1 MSRHLT
7 ESLLERFV
15 AGNLESRVS
24 EEVALHIDDC
34 ATCSNRAIALDPLS
48 SAFAAIDDPPIPDAL
63 QDRLRFALSYAPP
76 ARPEW
81 IAAGGVALLAAA
93 ALLLAVLGDPS
104 GLMSEAGTTL
114 FASTAGVTALSGT
127 LFDHPLSL
135 IGFGALLCAATLGA
149 VLWLGFSGD
158 D

>member
-1 MSRHLT
+1 LN
-7 ESLLERFV
+7 
-15 AGNLESRVS
+15 APVS

-34 ATCSNRAIALDPLS
+34 ATCSNRAIALDPLA
-48 SAFAAIDDPPIPDAL
+48 SAFAAIEEPAIPQAL
-63 QDRLRFALSYAPP
+63 NDRLRFALTYAPP
-76 ARPEW
+76 AQPEW

-93 ALLLAVLGDPS
+93 AVLLTVLGDPS

-135 IGFGALLCAATLGA
+135 IGLGALLCVATLGA
-149 VLWLGFSGD
+149 VLWLGFSKD